1 MDEAMDPRKLFEIK
15 NGVKVP
21 RNTPEGWE
29 ELKKFPVRPD
39 DVFIVTFPKSG
50 TTWMQ
55 QIVKLLRNG
64 GQPDNM
70 KLDRSI
76 PWLEILDCDFGKYLG
91 YTPDMATSNDVLSPR
106 AFKSHLPYELV
117 PGGLPHTTTAKYIYV
132 MRNPKDVSVSVW
144 HHMNNML
151 PLSWEDHMAAVLSPE
166 NQWDWFTHVLGWWK
180 RKASPNILYVKYED
194 MKTDPLT
201 AIRTVANFIGIE
213 NLTDE
218 LLQKVLQQSSF
229 NSMKK
234 DSSSNYTWIFGPDKL
249 HSQRS
254 TPFIR
259 KGEIGGW
266 KEHFSGE
273 QSQRFDEIYEK
284 QMSGIDLFFKFE

>member
-1 MDEAMDPRKLFEIK
+1 
-15 NGVKVP
+15 
-21 RNTPEGWE
+21 
-29 ELKKFPVRPD
+29 
-39 DVFIVTFPKSG
+39 
-50 TTWMQ
+50 
-55 QIVKLLRNG
+55 
-64 GQPDNM
+64 
-70 KLDRSI
+70 
-76 PWLEILDCDFGKYLG
+76 
-91 YTPDMATSNDVLSPR
+91 
-106 AFKSHLPYELV
+106 
-117 PGGLPHTTTAKYIYV
+117 
-132 MRNPKDVSVSVW
+132 
-144 HHMNNML
+144 
-151 PLSWEDHMAAVLSPE
+151 MAAVLSPE

-201 AIRTVANFIGIE
+201 AIRTVANFIGVE